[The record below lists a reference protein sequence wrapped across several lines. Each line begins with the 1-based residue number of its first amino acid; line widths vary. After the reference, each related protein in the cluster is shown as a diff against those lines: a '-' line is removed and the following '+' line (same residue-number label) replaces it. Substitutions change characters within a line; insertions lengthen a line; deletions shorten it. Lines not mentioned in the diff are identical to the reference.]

1 MIFGRHEYSP
11 ALSNAERMETG
22 FMRATVFLA
31 TSAIVLIM
39 GLAAFVHTREVSSPP
54 AVQLVATN
62 SAAADRSARRAQRA
76 AATTALLPEETST
89 NELSATNLYVRFTKG
104 DIPRVSREQLEPYL
118 AQHHRSVDALLG
130 ALRASGDD
138 ALLKEAKERFPDDPR
153 VQFAAAFKSESAEER
168 QAWLEKF
175 KQSDPDNSL
184 GSYLLAGEHFKA
196 GQTGQALQELATA
209 AGKAG
214 FNNHLLDFIQ
224 NTEEAYQAAG
234 YSEAEA
240 KGVACNSALL
250 PELLPFKQ
258 VGQALVEL
266 AKRYEQAGDAA
277 SAQAVR
283 DMGLNLGRRLEQP
296 PQVTLIHELV
306 GRAIERMVLGS
317 MNRNTPYGATG
328 QTVQNQMDALAVR
341 RKQDSALFAQAEP
354 LLNTMSDQDLTH
366 YYDRLKIYGE
376 VSALRW
382 VINQAPQP

>member
-1 MIFGRHEYSP
+1 
-11 ALSNAERMETG
+11 
-22 FMRATVFLA
+22 MRGTVFCGTLA
-31 TSAIVLIM
+31 LVLSV
-39 GLAAFVHTREVSSPP
+39 GLLAFLHARVASSPP
-54 AVQLVATN
+54 VAQFVATN
-62 SAAADRSARRAQRA
+62 SAAVDRSGSRAQRA
-76 AATTALLPEETST
+76 AAMTSFLPVETST
-89 NELSATNLYVRFTKG
+89 NDLAATNLYARFTKG

-118 AQHHRSVDALLG
+118 AQHHRSVEALLG

-138 ALLKEAKERFPDDPR
+138 ALLKEAKERFPNDPR

-168 QAWLEKF
+168 QSWLEKF

-196 GQTGQALQELATA
+196 GQTEQALQELATA
-209 AGKAG
+209 GGKAG

-224 NTEEAYQAAG
+224 NTEEAYRAAG
-234 YSEAEA
+234 YSDAEA
-240 KGVACNSALL
+240 KVVACNSALL

-258 VGQALVEL
+258 LGQALVEL

-296 PQVTLIHELV
+296 SQVTLIHELV

-317 MNRNTPYGATG
+317 MNQNTPYAATG
-328 QTVQNQMDALAVR
+328 QTVQNQMDALAAR

-354 LLNTMSDQDLTH
+354 LLNTMSDQGLAH

-382 VINQAPQP
+382 VIAQTPSP

>member
-1 MIFGRHEYSP
+1 
-11 ALSNAERMETG
+11 
-22 FMRATVFLA
+22 MRGTVFFGAVALVLA
-31 TSAIVLIM
+31 VGLLALLHAHLASA
-39 GLAAFVHTREVSSPP
+39 PP
-54 AVQLVATN
+54 AAPFAAPN
-62 SAAADRSARRAQRA
+62 SAVADLPAKRGPRVPE
-76 AATTALLPEETST
+76 TTAFLPVPTPT
-89 NELSATNLYVRFTKG
+89 NDLAATNLYARFTKG

-118 AQHHRSVDALLG
+118 AQHHRSVEALLG

-138 ALLKEAKERFPDDPR
+138 SLLTEAKERFPNDPR

-175 KQSDPDNSL
+175 KQSDLDNSL

-196 GQTGQALQELATA
+196 GQTEQALQELATA
-209 AGKAG
+209 GGKAG
-214 FNNHLLDFIQ
+214 FNNHLMDFIQ
-224 NTEEAYQAAG
+224 NTEEAYHAAG

-240 KGVACNSALL
+240 KGIACNSALL

-277 SAQAVR
+277 SAQALR

-296 PQVTLIHELV
+296 SQVTLIHELV

-328 QTVQNQMDALAVR
+328 QTVQNQMDALAAR

-354 LLNTMSDQDLTH
+354 LLNTMSDQGLAH

-382 VINQAPQP
+382 VIAQTPSP